1 MQVYYGE
8 WRGMAVAVKVAPPGA
23 ELRAATVEE
32 FRREI
37 GTMAS
42 LSPHPNLLPLLAA
55 RTEAPTLALLTPF
68 CSRGQPSLLS
78 HALRVLHHIIC
89 SFAIGESTES
99 LPDQLTL

>member
-1 MQVYYGE
+1 
-8 WRGMAVAVKVAPPGA
+8 MAVAVKVAPPGA

-42 LSPHPNLLPLLAA
+42 LAPHPNLLPLLAA

-68 CSRGQPSLLS
+68 CSRGQPTLFS
-78 HALRVLHHIIC
+78 HALLALKHC
-89 SFAIGESTES
+89 SCPIVSR
-99 LPDQLTL
+99 QKVY